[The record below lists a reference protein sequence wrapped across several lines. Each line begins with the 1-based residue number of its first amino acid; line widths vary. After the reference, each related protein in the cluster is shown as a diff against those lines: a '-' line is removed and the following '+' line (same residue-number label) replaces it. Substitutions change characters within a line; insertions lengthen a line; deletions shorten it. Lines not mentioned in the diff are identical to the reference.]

1 MQKHLPLIR
10 GFSPADVIAT
20 VRIRACTYEE
30 DFIIERSEYVDNL
43 VYAAGIQSPGLASAP
58 AIAAEI
64 ERITC
69 KVLSEVMD
77 VKPKQNWNPIR
88 KGIPELS
95 SMDFE
100 SRSKIIKENPH
111 YGEIVCRCEGISK
124 GNHRCHTLP
133 IPVTSV
139 DAIKRRVRAGMGRCQ
154 EVFGCPPS

>member
-1 MQKHLPLIR
+1 MNNIEAIMQKHLPLIR
-10 GFSPADVIAT
+10 GFSPADVIAYCAG
-20 VRIRACTYEE
+20 IRACTYEE

-124 GNHRCHTLP
+124 GKSSLP
-133 IPVTSV
+133 YTPLS
-139 DAIKRRVRAGMGRCQ
+139 Q
-154 EVFGCPPS
+154 